1 MYLGRIS
8 DNLVYGDAYLFKL
21 LVEGGLDYGCPPP
34 KYVDL
39 DLDFL
44 FGLEEVSLSAIL
56 RSLLTRLAEQEEEAW
71 MDLLIGPD

>member
-21 LVEGGLDYGCPPP
+21 LAEGGLDYGGPPP

-39 DLDFL
+39 DLDFI
-44 FGLEEVSLSAIL
+44 FGLEEGMSLSAIL
-56 RSLLTRLAEQEEEAW
+56 RSLLTRLAEHEEEEW
-71 MDLLIGPD
+71 MDLLI